1 MRVLPVYLAAAA
13 LILFVAGVL
22 RDPRSFSN
30 AVLLGSGLALA
41 ALAAAHRLAE
51 ATGPVARLLAL
62 ALGLLVAFGPV
73 LVASYLV
80 LNGIT
85 MVRREGIRPANLL
98 SLLAGLGIFGLLGL
112 MIATFLARSPD
123 LTVSFVIIALLSGYI
138 SFLLVSYVIYAFVY
152 SRITGLRRADFVVV
166 LGAGLNDG
174 DRVPPLLASR
184 LERARRVYQTL
195 AGRRGTSPVLIVSG
209 GQGSD
214 ERVSEAEAMAGY
226 LIGRG
231 IPEDH
236 VVREDQSRTTEENLT
251 FSQAIMDRSRP
262 GYRCIIVT
270 SNYHVFRTAI
280 VARRLGVNG
289 QVTGARTAG
298 YYWPSAMLREFAA
311 VFLSYKT
318 VNFGICALIVALPL
332 ALYVVSEMRRRCH
345 GLSRA
350 RETPAG
356 AGRLHRSERAEL
368 PRHSRARPVPAR
380 RTHAA
385 NGRPAALRRRR
396 QLVGHPLPPTSR
408 GITRSCTRRC
418 STGSAAPSPS
428 RPPTTPTPR
437 SRRRPAPRS
446 HPRPAPRS
454 RPGPTD

>member
-1 MRVLPVYLAAAA
+1 MARIERTASFMAVSFLWSAELAAPAHKHYPERSAVSAHPGGLHILGRVLPVYLAAAA

-30 AVLLGSGLALA
+30 AVLLGSGLALG
-41 ALAAAHRLAE
+41 ALGAAHRLAE
-51 ATGPVARLLAL
+51 AT
-62 ALGLLVAFGPV
+62 GPV

-85 MVRREGIRPANLL
+85 MVRREGLRPVNLL
-98 SLLAGLGIFGLLGL
+98 SLLAGLGIFGLIGL

-184 LERARRVYQTL
+184 LERARRVHRTL
-195 AGRRGTSPVLIVSG
+195 AARRKTSPVLIVSG

-214 ERVSEAEAMAGY
+214 ERVSEADAMARY

-231 IPEDH
+231 VPEDH

-251 FSQAIMDRSRP
+251 FSQAIMERSRP

-270 SNYHVFRTAI
+270 SNYHVFRAAI

-332 ALYVVSEMRRRCH
+332 AFYVV
-345 GLSRA
+345 
-350 RETPAG
+350 
-356 AGRLHRSERAEL
+356 
-368 PRHSRARPVPAR
+368 
-380 RTHAA
+380 
-385 NGRPAALRRRR
+385 
-396 QLVGHPLPPTSR
+396 
-408 GITRSCTRRC
+408 TR
-418 STGSAAPSPS
+418 
-428 RPPTTPTPR
+428 
-437 SRRRPAPRS
+437 
-446 HPRPAPRS
+446 
-454 RPGPTD
+454 

>member
-112 MIATFLARSPD
+112 MTATFLARSPD

-174 DRVPPLLASR
+174 DGVPPLLASR

-214 ERVSEAEAMAGY
+214 ERVSEAEAMASY
-226 LIGRG
+226 LTGRG

-332 ALYVVSEMRRRCH
+332 ALYVVRR
-345 GLSRA
+345 
-350 RETPAG
+350 
-356 AGRLHRSERAEL
+356 
-368 PRHSRARPVPAR
+368 
-380 RTHAA
+380 
-385 NGRPAALRRRR
+385 
-396 QLVGHPLPPTSR
+396 
-408 GITRSCTRRC
+408 
-418 STGSAAPSPS
+418 
-428 RPPTTPTPR
+428 
-437 SRRRPAPRS
+437 
-446 HPRPAPRS
+446 
-454 RPGPTD
+454 